1 MKKLVTAGIVAST
14 LLLTNASADTKWYAG
29 VELGSASNTIKAEN
43 SSGGNSDFDN
53 DYKDL
58 KFVVGKGTGDNWYTQ
73 LYLSK
78 VTFDDGVCYTTN
90 GVTADFCFDDEMM
103 EIGVE
108 VMKKFEVSNNLLPFV
123 KFGLGVGS
131 RDAEGLDES
140 SISSVGLAIGA
151 GLDFKVNESISL
163 LGGID
168 FGYRKYQDIEV
179 TSSWWNSYT
188 VETSE
193 TYQKLYIGA
202 NYRF

>member
-1 MKKLVTAGIVAST
+1 MKKLVTAGIVASA

-29 VELGSASNTIKAEN
+29 LEVGSASNTIEGEK
-43 SSGGNSDFDN
+43 SSGGSSDFDN

-78 VTFDDGVCYTTN
+78 ITFDTGVYYGTKSKTI
-90 GVTADFCFDDEMM
+90 FSFDDEMM

-108 VMKKFEVSNNLLPFV
+108 AIKKFEVSNNLLPFI

-140 SISSVGLAIGA
+140 SIKSVGLAIGA

-179 TSSWWNSYT
+179 TSGWSSYT
-188 VETSE
+188 LETSE

>member
-1 MKKLVTAGIVAST
+1 MKKLVTAGIVASA

-29 VELGSASNTIKAEN
+29 VELGMASNTIKAEN

-108 VMKKFEVSNNLLPFV
+108 AIKKFEVSNNLLPFI

-168 FGYRKYQDIEV
+168 FGYRKYQDIEYSG
-179 TSSWWNSYT
+179 TSYT

-193 TYQKLYIGA
+193 TYQKLYVGA

>member
-29 VELGSASNTIKAEN
+29 VELGSASNTTEYETEILGF
-43 SSGGNSDFDN
+43 SVSDDVDN
-53 DYKDL
+53 NYKDI

-78 VTFDDGVCYTTN
+78 VTFDNSACYYTN
-90 GVTADFCFDDEMM
+90 SIIADFCFDDEMM

-123 KFGLGVGS
+123 KFGFGVGS

-168 FGYRKYQDIEV
+168 FGYRKYQDVE
-179 TSSWWNSYT
+179 YFGGLLT

>member
-29 VELGSASNTIKAEN
+29 VELGSASNTIKAED
-43 SSGGNSDFDN
+43 SIGRSDDLDN

-78 VTFDDGVCYTTN
+78 VTFDDGVCHAA
-90 GVTADFCFDDEMM
+90 GFCFDDEMM

-108 VMKKFEVSNNLLPFV
+108 GIKKFEVSNNLLPFV
-123 KFGLGVGS
+123 KFGFGVGS

-140 SISSVGLAIGA
+140 SITSVGLAIGA

-179 TSSWWNSYT
+179 SNLFSSYT

>member
-29 VELGSASNTIKAEN
+29 LE
-43 SSGGNSDFDN
+43 
-53 DYKDL
+53 
-58 KFVVGKGTGDNWYTQ
+58 
-73 LYLSK
+73 
-78 VTFDDGVCYTTN
+78 
-90 GVTADFCFDDEMM
+90 
-103 EIGVE
+103 
-108 VMKKFEVSNNLLPFV
+108 
-123 KFGLGVGS
+123 VGS
-131 RDAEGLDES
+131 RDAEGLNES
-140 SISSVGLAIGA
+140 SILSVGLAIGA

-179 TSSWWNSYT
+179 TSGWSSYT